1 MAGDDMAGDDM
12 AGGTG
17 DLDGKTVVVTGATG
31 GIGLETATVL
41 AGRGARL
48 VLIGRDRARGEAALA
63 RIRQTAPDVAAEMHC
78 ADLSRLD
85 EVRSLAETLNASLP
99 RIDVLLN
106 NAGGMFARREVTP
119 DGLER
124 TFALNHMAY
133 VVLTLLL
140 RGTLLRS
147 APSRVV
153 NVASEAHRGAT
164 LDLDD
169 LQSTRGYGGWP
180 VYRRS
185 KLANILFTREL
196 ARRLAGTSVTAN
208 CLHPGFV
215 ATGIGNNNGGL
226 YGIGIRMAKR
236 LFALPLDTG
245 AKTSIHVVTAPAFAT
260 TTGTYVVRSRITE
273 PSSAAQDDAVA
284 RSLWNASLAIAGL
297 TDS

>member
-1 MAGDDMAGDDM
+1 MASGAANPD
-12 AGGTG
+12 GT
-17 DLDGKTVVVTGATG
+17 DLDGKTVVITGATG
-31 GIGLETATVL
+31 GIGLETAVVL

-48 VLIGRDRARGEAALA
+48 VLVGRDRARGEAALA
-63 RIRQTAPDVAAEMHC
+63 RIRHAAPGVVAEMHH

-85 EVRSLAETLNASLP
+85 AVRALAGTLNATLP

-133 VVLTLLL
+133 VVLSLAL
-140 RGTLLRS
+140 REKLADS
-147 APSRVV
+147 APARIV
-153 NVASEAHRGAT
+153 NVASEAHRGVT

-169 LQSTRGYGGWP
+169 LQATRGYAWWP

-185 KLANILFTREL
+185 KLANILFTRAL
-196 ARRLAGTSVTAN
+196 ARRLAGTGVTAN

-215 ATGIGNNNGGL
+215 ATGIGDDNGGL
-226 YGIGIRMAKR
+226 HGIGIRLAKR
-236 LFALPLDTG
+236 FFALPLDAG
-245 AKTSIHVVTAPAFAT
+245 AKTSIHVATAPEFVT
-260 TTGTYVVRSRITE
+260 TTGAYVVKSRVTA
-273 PSSAAQDDAVA
+273 PSSAAQDAAVA
-284 RSLWNASLAIAGL
+284 HRLWDQSLAIGGL

>member
-1 MAGDDMAGDDM
+1 MAVGAR
-12 AGGTG
+12 
-17 DLDGKTVVVTGATG
+17 DLDGKTVVITGATG
-31 GIGLETATVL
+31 GIGLETAVAL

-48 VLIGRDRARGEAALA
+48 ALVGRDRARGEAALA
-63 RIRQTAPDVAAEMHC
+63 RIRHAAPGVVAEMHY

-85 EVRSLAETLNASLP
+85 EVRSLAAMLRTALP

-124 TFALNHMAY
+124 TFALNHIAY
-133 VVLTLLL
+133 VMLTLLL
-140 RGTLLRS
+140 RDTLLRS
-147 APSRVV
+147 APARVV

-169 LQSTRGYGGWP
+169 LQSTRDYGGWP

-196 ARRLAGTSVTAN
+196 ARRFAGTGLTAN

-215 ATGIGNNNGGL
+215 ATGFGDNNGGV
-226 YGIGIRMAKR
+226 YGLGIRLAKR
-236 LFALPLDTG
+236 FFALPLDAG
-245 AKTSIHVVTAPAFAT
+245 AKTSIHVVTAPEFAT
-260 TTGTYVVRSRITE
+260 ATGAYVVKSRIAE
-273 PSSAAQDDAVA
+273 PSSAAQDDAAA
-284 RSLWNASLAIAGL
+284 RRLWDRSVAIAGL